1 MPRRSLY
8 PNRPDKHC
16 PECEIEYVELA
27 TVCSDCGGE
36 LTWGALPESLPPL
49 PFSDDLIRVA
59 GGETLLMKA
68 LVSEL
73 NEAGIPHHLAQDPDA
88 PRFTNIYGVPNG
100 YDPLKA
106 FAGADPYITPSWSLL
121 VQPDDAETARQLVA
135 QHDEWMDADY
145 VSDVI
150 AESERSSASTWA
162 QPNAIRRLSIRTIL
176 VSALAYAL
184 FRLVPL
190 PYETAQDVGIGL
202 ATLGFW
208 LGISLF
214 SATLLPQNKREETD
228 E

>member
-1 MPRRSLY
+1 MPRRALY

-36 LTWGALPESLPPL
+36 LAWGALPASLPPL
-49 PFSDDLIRVA
+49 PYSDDLIRVA

-106 FAGADPYITPSWSLL
+106 FTGADPYALSSWSLL
-121 VQPDDAETARQLVA
+121 VPPDDAETARQLVA

-145 VSDVI
+145 VADVI
-150 AESERSSASTWA
+150 AESERSSASSWTRPKA
-162 QPNAIRRLSIRTIL
+162 LRRLSIRMML
-176 VSALAYAL
+176 VSVCVYAVL
-184 FRLVPL
+184 RLLPL
-190 PYETAQDVGIGL
+190 PYETVQDVGIGL

-208 LGISLF
+208 LGASLF
-214 SATLLPQNKREETD
+214 SATLLPRSD
-228 E
+228 AGDS